1 MQSYNLA
8 NSRLAMLVGTRT
20 LYGLAQ
26 EGHAPRIL
34 TRLNRFEVPW
44 LSVAAVGSFLALG
57 YMTLSSAASVV
68 FDWLQQL
75 VSAASLVHWINI
87 EIIYLR
93 FYYGCKKQ
101 NIDRNELP
109 WKSPFQPYAAW
120 ISLIGFAIILITG
133 GFYIFI
139 DGNWSPQTFV
149 SSYFNIPLIFV
160 LYFGYKFWRKT
171 RLVPLNEIP
180 IRGFLQLA
188 NETPEDI
195 PPPTTGWRK
204 LNILW
209 GWSWIGYRVIVK
221 TTYKAVD
228 Y

>member
-1 MQSYNLA
+1 
-8 NSRLAMLVGTRT
+8 MLVGTRT

-26 EGHAPRIL
+26 EGHAPQLL
-34 TRLNRFEVPW
+34 TRLNRFGVPW

-68 FDWLQQL
+68 FDWLQEL

-93 FYYGCKKQ
+93 FYYGCRKQ
-101 NIDRNELP
+101 NISRTELP

-120 ISLIGFAIILITG
+120 FALIGFSVILITG
-133 GFYIFI
+133 GFYVFI

-149 SSYFNIPLIFV
+149 SSYFNIPLIFI
-160 LYFGYKFWRKT
+160 LYFGNKFWQKT
-171 RLVPLNEIP
+171 RLVPLDEIP
-180 IRGFLQLA
+180 IRGFLHLA
-188 NETPEDI
+188 NENPENI
-195 PPPTTGWRK
+195 PPPTIGWRK

-209 GWSWIGYRVIVK
+209 G
-221 TTYKAVD
+221 
-228 Y
+228 

>member
-1 MQSYNLA
+1 
-8 NSRLAMLVGTRT
+8 MLVGTRT

-26 EGHAPRIL
+26 EGHAPKVF
-34 TRLNRFEVPW
+34 TGLNRFGVPW

-68 FDWLQQL
+68 FDWLQEL

-93 FYYGCKKQ
+93 FYYGCKTQ
-101 NIDRNELP
+101 NIHRTELP

-120 ISLIGFAIILITG
+120 FALVGFSVILITG
-133 GFYIFI
+133 GFYVFI

-149 SSYFNIPLIFV
+149 SSYFNIPLIFI
-160 LYFGYKFWRKT
+160 LYFGYKFWQKT
-171 RLVPLNEIP
+171 RLVPLDEIP
-180 IRGFLQLA
+180 IRGFLHLA
-188 NETPEDI
+188 NENPEAT

-209 GWSWIGYRVIVK
+209 G
-221 TTYKAVD
+221 
-228 Y
+228 